1 MMSRPFFFTHGK
13 IKRPPGAGQGVRE
26 KFHKNNARP
35 ARRLL
40 SIRYDQARPG
50 FKSDGA
56 ARAECQIC
64 PKNLDSE
71 RGFGFVRTGSDQGF
85 DQIGWPELCR
95 QPKKRLVTMLK
106 KYKNNGGFDEM
117 VDTKAGVRG
126 HYRKFFDSFGKIKPK
141 ELDAKREAV
150 DTAFLR
156 QGVTFNVYGD
166 AQGAEKIFP
175 FDLLPRIIPDK
186 EWEFLERGLAQR
198 ITALNLF
205 LHDIYHE
212 QKILKDYV
220 IPEHYVMSGH
230 HFRREFVNF
239 NVPKDIYIHV
249 CGTDLI
255 RDHDGNYLVLEDNGR
270 CPSGV
275 SYVLE
280 NRRALK
286 RAFPA
291 MFESIGVRPVDNYPQ
306 ELLKMLK
313 YIAPTGVGD
322 PTVVLLTPGVYNSAY
337 FEHTYLARQMGIEI
351 VEGRDL
357 FVRDQR
363 VFMRTTK
370 GLQPVH
376 VVYRRIDD
384 DFLDPTVFRRDS
396 MLGVPGIVNAYRAG
410 NVSLA
415 NSIGTGIADDKV
427 MYYFV
432 PRMIK
437 YYLDQEPILPNV
449 PTYLASEESDRKY
462 ILEHLPELVV
472 KAANE
477 SGGYGMLMGP
487 KATKEE
493 IEKFR
498 KQIIAEPRNYIAQPM
513 IYLSQHPTYCEG
525 KFEGRHIDLRP
536 FVLSGERVSIIP
548 GGLTRVA
555 LRKGSLVVNSSQGGG
570 SKDTWVLYGDK

>member
-1 MMSRPFFFTHGK
+1 
-13 IKRPPGAGQGVRE
+13 
-26 KFHKNNARP
+26 
-35 ARRLL
+35 
-40 SIRYDQARPG
+40 
-50 FKSDGA
+50 
-56 ARAECQIC
+56 
-64 PKNLDSE
+64 
-71 RGFGFVRTGSDQGF
+71 
-85 DQIGWPELCR
+85 
-95 QPKKRLVTMLK
+95 MLQQ
-106 KYKNNGGFDEM
+106 YQVNGGYDEM
-117 VDTKAGVRG
+117 LDARAGVRG
-126 HYRKFFDSFGKIKPK
+126 HYQKFHKLFRSVSPGEF
-141 ELDAKREAV
+141 DAKRQAV

-156 QGVTFNVYGD
+156 QGITFNVYGD
-166 AQGAEKIFP
+166 AAGAEKIFP
-175 FDLLPRIIPDK
+175 FDLIPRIIPAK
-186 EWEFLERGLAQR
+186 EWEHLERGLQQR
-198 ITALNLF
+198 IAALNLF

-212 QKILKDYV
+212 QKILKDGV
-220 IPEHYVMSGH
+220 IPEFYVLSAR

-239 NVPKDIYIHV
+239 EVPKGIYIHI

-255 RDHDGNYLVLEDNGR
+255 RDKDGNYLVLEDNGR

-280 NRRALK
+280 NRRAMK
-286 RAFPA
+286 RAFPG
-291 MFESIGVRPVDNYPQ
+291 MFEGIGVRPVENYPQ
-306 ELLKMLK
+306 ELLKTLQH
-313 YIAPTGVGD
+313 IAPAGVAD

-337 FEHTYLARQMGIEI
+337 FEHTYLARHMGIEI

-357 FVRDQR
+357 FVRDSR

-370 GLQPVH
+370 GPQPVH
-376 VVYRRIDD
+376 VIYRRLDD

-396 MLGVPGIVNAYRAG
+396 LLGVPGLVHAYRAG

-449 PTYLASEESDRKY
+449 PTYLASEEKDMKY
-462 ILEHLPELVV
+462 IMEHLPELVV

-487 KATKEE
+487 KATKAE
-493 IEKFR
+493 IEEFR
-498 KQIIAEPRNYIAQPM
+498 AKIIAEPRNYIAQPM
-513 IYLSQHPTYCEG
+513 IFLSQHPTFCEG
-525 KFEGRHIDLRP
+525 NFEGRHVDLRP
-536 FVLSGERVSIIP
+536 FILSGERTTIIP

-570 SKDTWVLYGDK
+570 SKDTWVLYGDD

>member
-1 MMSRPFFFTHGK
+1 MLET
-13 IKRPPGAGQGVRE
+13 
-26 KFHKNNARP
+26 
-35 ARRLL
+35 
-40 SIRYDQARPG
+40 YDPNG
-50 FKSDGA
+50 F
-56 ARAECQIC
+56 
-64 PKNLDSE
+64 
-71 RGFGFVRTGSDQGF
+71 
-85 DQIGWPELCR
+85 
-95 QPKKRLVTMLK
+95 
-106 KYKNNGGFDEM
+106 FDEM
-117 VDTKAGVRG
+117 IGADGQLRP
-126 HYRKFFDSFGKIKPK
+126 HYRKFRQLFDQ
-141 ELDAKREAV
+141 LDFDEFNHKRHAV
-150 DTAFLR
+150 DLAFLR

-166 AQGAEKIFP
+166 SAGTEKIFP
-175 FDLLPRIIPDK
+175 FDLLPRIIPAK
-186 EWEFLERGLAQR
+186 EWEHLERGLIQR

-212 QKILKDYV
+212 QKILKDGV
-220 IPEHYVMSGH
+220 VPPAVVFSGK

-239 NVPKDIYIHV
+239 QVPKDIYIHI

-255 RDHDGNYLVLEDNGR
+255 RDKDGTYMVLEDNGR

-280 NRRALK
+280 NRRAMK
-286 RAFPA
+286 RTFSG
-291 MFESIGVRPVDNYPQ
+291 MFENIGVRPVEHYPQ
-306 ELLKMLK
+306 ELLKALQ
-313 YIAPTGVGD
+313 YIAPAGVAD
-322 PTVVLLTPGVYNSAY
+322 PTVVLLTPGAFNSAY

-357 FVRDQR
+357 VVRDAR

-376 VVYRRIDD
+376 VIYRRIDD

-396 MLGVPGIVNAYRAG
+396 LLGVPGLVNAYRAG

-437 YYLDQEPILPNV
+437 YYLDQDPILPNV
-449 PTYLASEESDRKY
+449 PTFLTSEESDRKY
-462 ILEHLPELVV
+462 VLDNLDQLVV

-493 IEKFR
+493 IESFR
-498 KQIIAEPRNYIAQPM
+498 KKIEADPRNFIGQPM
-513 IYLSQHPTYCEG
+513 IALSRHPTHIQDG
-525 KFEGRHIDLRP
+525 NFEGRHIDLRP
-536 FVLSGERVSIIP
+536 YIVCGETTTIVP

-570 SKDTWVLYGDK
+570 SKDTWVLYGNE

>member
-1 MMSRPFFFTHGK
+1 ML
-13 IKRPPGAGQGVRE
+13 QGYQNE
-26 KFHKNNARP
+26 
-35 ARRLL
+35 
-40 SIRYDQARPG
+40 G
-50 FKSDGA
+50 F
-56 ARAECQIC
+56 
-64 PKNLDSE
+64 
-71 RGFGFVRTGSDQGF
+71 
-85 DQIGWPELCR
+85 
-95 QPKKRLVTMLK
+95 
-106 KYKNNGGFDEM
+106 FDEM
-117 VDTKAGVRG
+117 LDDQAKPRP
-126 HYRKFFDSFGKIKPK
+126 HYRKFQQLFGGLTP
-141 ELDAKREAV
+141 EEFEQRRQAV
-150 DTAFLR
+150 DLSFLR

-166 AQGAEKIFP
+166 AQGTEKIFP
-175 FDLLPRIIPDK
+175 FDLVPRIIPAS
-186 EWEFLERGLAQR
+186 EWDHLERGLAQR

-205 LHDIYHE
+205 LHDIYHD
-212 QKILKDYV
+212 QKILKDGVVPPFYV
-220 IPEHYVMSGH
+220 LSGK

-239 NVPKDIYIHV
+239 QVPKDIYIHV

-255 RDHDGNYLVLEDNGR
+255 RGGDGQWMVLEDNGR

-286 RAFPA
+286 RSFPG
-291 MFESIGVRPVDNYPQ
+291 MFESIGVRPVEHYPQ
-306 ELLKMLK
+306 ELLKMLQH
-313 YIAPTGVGD
+313 IAPAGVAD
-322 PTVVLLTPGVYNSAY
+322 PTVVLLTPGAHNSAY

-357 FVRDQR
+357 VVRDER

-376 VVYRRIDD
+376 VIYRRIDD

-396 MLGVPGIVNAYRAG
+396 MLGVPGIIRAYRAG

-432 PRMIK
+432 PKIIK
-437 YYLDQEPILPNV
+437 YYLDQEPIIPNV
-449 PTYLASEESDRKY
+449 PTYLASEETDRKY
-462 ILEHLPELVV
+462 ILEHLDQLVV

-487 KATKEE
+487 KASQEE
-493 IEKFR
+493 IAKFR
-498 KQIIAEPRNYIAQPM
+498 EQVVADPRNYIAQPM
-513 IYLSQHPTYCEG
+513 ISLSRHPTQVEEG
-525 KFEGRHIDLRP
+525 FEGRHVDLRP
-536 FVLSGERVSIIP
+536 FVLYGDKITIVP

-570 SKDTWVLYGDK
+570 SKDTWVLYGDE

>member
-1 MMSRPFFFTHGK
+1 
-13 IKRPPGAGQGVRE
+13 
-26 KFHKNNARP
+26 
-35 ARRLL
+35 
-40 SIRYDQARPG
+40 
-50 FKSDGA
+50 
-56 ARAECQIC
+56 
-64 PKNLDSE
+64 
-71 RGFGFVRTGSDQGF
+71 
-85 DQIGWPELCR
+85 
-95 QPKKRLVTMLK
+95 MLK
-106 KYKNNGGFDEM
+106 KYKVNGGFDEM
-117 VDTKAGVRG
+117 LCATTGVRS
-126 HYRKFFDSFGKIKPK
+126 HYQKFHKTFEKMTPK
-141 ELDAKREAV
+141 EFDAKREAI
-150 DTAFLR
+150 DMAFLR
-156 QGVTFNVYGD
+156 QGITFNVYGD

-175 FDLLPRIIPDK
+175 FDLLPRIIPAT
-186 EWEFLERGLAQR
+186 EWEYLERGLTQR

-212 QKILKDYV
+212 QKILKDGV
-220 IPEHYVMSGH
+220 IPEFYVLSAR

-239 NVPKDIYIHV
+239 NVPKDIYIHI

-255 RDHDGNYLVLEDNGR
+255 RDKDGNYLVLEDNGR

-280 NRRALK
+280 NRRAMK
-286 RAFPA
+286 RAFPG
-291 MFESIGVRPVDNYPQ
+291 MFEGIGVRPVENYAQ
-306 ELLKMLK
+306 ELLKSLK
-313 YIAPTGVGD
+313 HIAPPGVAD
-322 PTVVLLTPGVYNSAY
+322 PTVVLLTPGAYNSAY

-357 FVRDQR
+357 LIRDSR
-363 VFMRTTK
+363 VLMRTTK

-376 VVYRRIDD
+376 VIYRRIDD
-384 DFLDPTVFRRDS
+384 DFIDPTVFRKDS
-396 MLGVPGIVNAYRAG
+396 MLGVPGLVNAYRSG

-415 NSIGTGIADDKV
+415 NSIGTGLADDKV

-437 YYLDQEPILPNV
+437 YYLDQEPIIPNV
-449 PTYLASEESDRKY
+449 PTYLASEEKDMKY

-487 KATKEE
+487 KASKAE

-498 KQIIAEPRNYIAQPM
+498 KLVIAEPRNYIAQPM
-513 IYLSQHPTYCEG
+513 IYLSQHPTFCDG
-525 KFEGRHIDLRP
+525 KFEGRHVDLRP

-570 SKDTWVLYGDK
+570 SKDTWVLYGDE

>member
-1 MMSRPFFFTHGK
+1 
-13 IKRPPGAGQGVRE
+13 
-26 KFHKNNARP
+26 
-35 ARRLL
+35 
-40 SIRYDQARPG
+40 
-50 FKSDGA
+50 
-56 ARAECQIC
+56 
-64 PKNLDSE
+64 
-71 RGFGFVRTGSDQGF
+71 
-85 DQIGWPELCR
+85 
-95 QPKKRLVTMLK
+95 MLK
-106 KYKNNGGFDEM
+106 KYKVNGGFDEM
-117 VDTKAGVRG
+117 LDVKSGVRS
-126 HYRKFFDSFGKIKPK
+126 HYKKLHQLFGKLTMK
-141 ELDAKREAV
+141 EFDAKRQAI

-166 AQGAEKIFP
+166 AAGAEKIFP
-175 FDLLPRIIPDK
+175 FDLLPRVIPAS
-186 EWEFLERGLAQR
+186 EWDLLERGLTQR

-205 LHDIYHE
+205 LQDIYHE
-212 QKILKDYV
+212 QKIVKDGV
-220 IPEHYVMSGH
+220 VPEFYILSGR

-239 NVPKDIYIHV
+239 EVPKGIYLHV

-255 RDHDGNYLVLEDNGR
+255 RDKDGNYLVLEDNGR

-280 NRRALK
+280 NRRAMK

-291 MFESIGVRPVDNYPQ
+291 MFENVGVRPVENYPQ
-306 ELLKMLK
+306 ELLKSLK
-313 YIAPTGVGD
+313 YTAPAGVGD
-322 PTVVLLTPGVYNSAY
+322 PTVVVLTPGAYNSAY

-357 FVRDQR
+357 FVKDSR

-370 GLQPVH
+370 GPQPVH
-376 VVYRRIDD
+376 VIYRRIDD
-384 DFLDPTVFRRDS
+384 DFIDPTVFRKDS
-396 MLGVPGIVNAYRAG
+396 MLGVPGLINAYRAG

-449 PTYLASEESDRKY
+449 PTYLASEEADMKY
-462 ILEHLPELVV
+462 IMENLPKLVV

-487 KATKEE
+487 KASKAE

-498 KQIIAEPRNYIAQPM
+498 ELIIAEPRNYIAQPM
-513 IYLSQHPTYCEG
+513 IYLSQHPTFCEEG
-525 KFEGRHIDLRP
+525 FSGRHVDLRP
-536 FVLSGERVSIIP
+536 FILSGERTTIIP

-555 LRKGSLVVNSSQGGG
+555 LRKGSLIVNSSQGGG
-570 SKDTWVLYGDK
+570 SKDTWVLYGDE